1 MKTNKEVRAEAWRI
15 VRTKWFGRIFAAG
28 LMFYTLI
35 VLVFM
40 AIATAFEDMN
50 IQTWT
55 DFLKAKFEAAMG
67 GLDYAVPSAHVFWQ
81 MTGASAFENFIGYIF
96 GAIFI
101 FGMTGL
107 MLKAVRN
114 DETRW
119 LADSFSGFSRPLE
132 LAWLLV
138 LMNLKVF
145 LWSLLFVVPGIVA
158 LYRYRQAWYLKSET
172 PDWSAAKCI
181 AESGKMMEGRKWQA
195 FCLDMSYLL
204 RIFCVWLAVVLL
216 AAPGLS
222 GRVDSPV
229 MALAGQLLGLAGLG
243 VLVYLLV
250 GYFVG
255 RTVFYREV
263 ACARARDMV

>member
-1 MKTNKEVRAEAWRI
+1 MKTNKEIRAEARRI
-15 VRTKWFGRIFAAG
+15 VRTKWFIRIFAAG
-28 LMFYTLI
+28 LMLYTLI
-35 VLVFM
+35 VLVLM
-40 AIATAFEDMN
+40 TIGTAYDDMN
-50 IQTWT
+50 IQTWNG
-55 DFLKAKFEAAMG
+55 FLKAKFEAALS

-101 FGMTGL
+101 FGMSGL

-119 LADSFSGFSRPLE
+119 LADSFGGFGRPLE

-138 LMNLKVF
+138 LTNLKVF

-158 LYRYRQAWYLKSET
+158 LYRYRQAWYLKSEN
-172 PDWSAAKCI
+172 PDWSASQCI
-181 AESGKMMEGRKWQA
+181 AESGKMMKGRKWQA

-204 RIFCVWLAVVLL
+204 RIFLVWLAVV
-216 AAPGLS
+216 AVAVPGLV
-222 GRVDSPV
+222 GRIDSPV
-229 MALAGQLLGLAGLG
+229 VALIGQLLGLTGLG
-243 VLVYLLV
+243 ALVYLLV